1 MFDDPNLH
9 WRRYG
14 YVDFKQIAANAAK
27 ENYHV
32 SFATIPL
39 DSWFTHK
46 QTAAL
51 FRTNSRYLSLVIHG
65 NNHTRKELARNY
77 TKPERLYLL
86 NQAIRRIERLER
98 SAALTVCRVM
108 VPPHGACSE
117 EMLGELPACGF
128 EAACLSHGSLRAHNA
143 TKPWIRSL
151 GYLPSER
158 IQNCPV
164 LPRWG
169 LSGSTTNAILLAAFL
184 GQPLVLRGHQRDMKD
199 GVELLNQHARHI
211 NSLGPVLWSNMTGVS
226 RNNFL
231 WRMEGDTCRL
241 KPLSRNVEFQMPT
254 GASQLL
260 VESSSDGLAETWR
273 VVDGGSQA
281 ELTVLS
287 GQRVSLPNAANAKIS
302 VRVVSA
308 QPDRVGRISNPLV
321 IPFFR
326 RLLTEGRDRFLS
338 FN

>member
-1 MFDDPNLH
+1 LH

-14 YVDFKQIAANAAK
+14 YIDFKQIAAHAAK

-65 NNHTRKELARNY
+65 NNHIRKELARNY
-77 TKPERLYLL
+77 TKLERLCLL
-86 NQAIRRIERLER
+86 NQAIRRIEHLER

-128 EAACLSHGSLRAHNA
+128 EAACISHGSLRAHNA
-143 TKPWIRSL
+143 TKSWVRTL

-169 LSGSTTNAILLAAFL
+169 LTGSTTNAILLAAFL
-184 GQPLVLRGHQRDMKD
+184 GQPLVLRGHQGEMKD
-199 GVELLNQHARHI
+199 GVELLDQHARYI

-231 WRMEGDTCRL
+231 WRMDGNTCRL
-241 KPLSRNVEFQMPT
+241 KPLGRNVDFQMPA
-254 GASQLL
+254 GASQLI
-260 VESSSDGLAETWR
+260 VESPSDGMAETWR
-273 VVDGGSQA
+273 FMEGGSEA
-281 ELTVLS
+281 GLTVLS
-287 GQRVSLPNAANAKIS
+287 GQCVALPKAANGRIS
-302 VRVVSA
+302 VRVVST
-308 QPDRVGRISNPLV
+308 QSDRVERGSNPSIV
-321 IPFFR
+321 PFFR